1 VTKISMHEDLQS
13 VKVNILVNNDVAR
26 YVANEGSK
34 FWIKKPTISLTKISG
49 LNTLISG
56 YKIELSP
63 RFKTQDDYNKGA
75 YQDYFEGLD
84 TQPNDEWELNG
95 YYINLIA
102 SNDKDNIEVGT
113 PIFYNKFQIGEIV
126 AKEFRY
132 EKVFLSAYIYD
143 KFNYLVNKSS
153 KFVMNEALKVNYGAS
168 GLNIELGS
176 LYSALVGGITVIT
189 SNKDDAKIENSD
201 IYEVYA
207 SKDDLKNKEEFTI
220 KFTDVSGIEENT
232 PIIFK
237 GIQIG
242 KIMQVNL
249 DKDVLTTKAYV
260 YDEYKYILTDKT
272 RFFVE
277 EPTIS
282 LDGVK
287 NLGNIIKGNFISLDY
302 KNGEFSNTFNA
313 INKKDLNK
321 SYNTIKL
328 ELLSEN
334 LNSISLNS
342 KVFYKNIAIGRVDNY
357 ALTPDLKNVKITVLI
372 DSKYKDLLNDYN
384 LFYDM
389 SSKIVEIKSM
399 NLNINYSGVEPLLNG
414 AIGLIADKRGDAEL
428 TKKEFKL
435 YNSYKEVE
443 RLKRF
448 YNTGF
453 TIEASFDNSF
463 EIKQDMA
470 IVYKN
475 QEIGFV

>member
-1 VTKISMHEDLQS
+1 
-13 VKVNILVNNDVAR
+13 
-26 YVANEGSK
+26 
-34 FWIKKPTISLTKISG
+34 
-49 LNTLISG
+49 
-56 YKIELSP
+56 
-63 RFKTQDDYNKGA
+63 
-75 YQDYFEGLD
+75 
-84 TQPNDEWELNG
+84 
-95 YYINLIA
+95 
-102 SNDKDNIEVGT
+102 
-113 PIFYNKFQIGEIV
+113 
-126 AKEFRY
+126 
-132 EKVFLSAYIYD
+132 
-143 KFNYLVNKSS
+143 YLVNKSS

-207 SKDDLKNKEEFTI
+207 SKDDLKNKEYFTI
-220 KFTDVSGIEENT
+220 NFTDVSGIEANT
-232 PIIFK
+232 PIMFK
-237 GIQIG
+237 GIEIG
-242 KIMQVNL
+242 KVLEVNL
-249 DKDVLTTKAYV
+249 NKDVLTTKAYV

-321 SYNTIKL
+321 SYSTIKL

-342 KVFYKNIAIGRVDNY
+342 KVFYKNIVIGRVDNY